1 MKEKSERTNQAGGG
15 QRRNRNGGKKMTAII
30 IGSLALLAVA
40 FLAGWILGEE
50 VEHRRAKKIIG
61 GKEEAK
67 DESLQSF

>member
-1 MKEKSERTNQAGGG
+1 M
-15 QRRNRNGGKKMTAII
+15 MAII

-50 VEHRRAKKIIG
+50 VEHQRAKKIIG

>member
-1 MKEKSERTNQAGGG
+1 
-15 QRRNRNGGKKMTAII
+15 MTAII